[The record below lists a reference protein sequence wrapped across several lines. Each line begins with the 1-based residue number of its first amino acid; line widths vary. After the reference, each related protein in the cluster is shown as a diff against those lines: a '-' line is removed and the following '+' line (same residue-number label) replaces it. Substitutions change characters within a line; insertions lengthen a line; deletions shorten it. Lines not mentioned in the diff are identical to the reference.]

1 MNYTVFP
8 VYYNKKRIGIIVI
21 KKMYK
26 GVSAEFKII
35 NHKPLSKILKV
46 HCFNWI
52 QKCIYDDNP
61 PITLCDE
68 LTKVPYID
76 PLPGGFALQKNPN
89 YIYWADHTLWYW
101 DTKDIQTTNKKG
113 MYSLQCTLNANY
125 DGSILKFIDTPLL
138 QKDSSIRFNTW
149 LVGLNRDS
157 SLNVGL
163 IGFAWEVSRDS
174 VGLYT
179 VDIDENNLEAFTL
192 DKVQSCV

>member
-1 MNYTVFP
+1 
-8 VYYNKKRIGIIVI
+8 
-21 KKMYK
+21 
-26 GVSAEFKII
+26 
-35 NHKPLSKILKV
+35 
-46 HCFNWI
+46 
-52 QKCIYDDNP
+52 
-61 PITLCDE
+61 
-68 LTKVPYID
+68 
-76 PLPGGFALQKNPN
+76 
-89 YIYWADHTLWYW
+89 
-101 DTKDIQTTNKKG
+101 